1 MKATME
7 LARAAKYYMIME
19 ETIFGEGNYLEAHK
33 VFVEKLEEYEKAEGL
48 TEAEA
53 QENVMEAVQ
62 IIKDNK
68 ENRK

>member
-1 MKATME
+1 
-7 LARAAKYYMIME
+7 MIME
-19 ETIFGEGNYLEAHK
+19 EAIFGEGNYLEAHK
-33 VFVEKLEEYEKAEGL
+33 AFVEKLEEYEKAEGL

-68 ENRK
+68 ENGK